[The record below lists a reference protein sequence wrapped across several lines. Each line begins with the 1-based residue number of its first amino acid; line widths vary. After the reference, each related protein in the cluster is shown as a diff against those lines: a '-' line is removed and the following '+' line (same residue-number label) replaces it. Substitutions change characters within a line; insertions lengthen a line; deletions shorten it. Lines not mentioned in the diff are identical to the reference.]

1 MLYETQHNRRV
12 PGGSRLSACLLVI
25 SLILLASG
33 AYADTEV
40 YRWVDSQGGVH
51 FSDTPPAGN
60 ASKIVVRTPP
70 PQPVPE
76 AETVKVAADN
86 QSTAPNDEQVKATQ
100 LEAAAVEKV
109 RLENCQRAR
118 GNLLKLETSR
128 KIYDPLPDG
137 ERHYL
142 DDSEVEARKAEA
154 QAYIQRWC
162 DG

>member
-1 MLYETQHNRRV
+1 MYYETQHTRRV
-12 PGGSRLSACLLVI
+12 PIGSRLPFCVSLLWAT
-25 SLILLASG
+25 LLASG
-33 AYADTEV
+33 AHADTEV
-40 YRWVDSQGGVH
+40 YKWVDSQGRVQ
-51 FSDTPPAGN
+51 FSDTPPAAN

-70 PQPVPE
+70 PRVLPE
-76 AETVKVAADN
+76 AETAKVADDN
-86 QSTAPNDEQVKATQ
+86 QSTAPGDEQAQATQ

-118 GNLLKLETSR
+118 DNLRKLETSR
-128 KIYDPLPDG
+128 KIYDPMPDG

-142 DDSEVEARKAEA
+142 DDSEVAARKAEA